1 MTTVNPDTLV
11 PIDLTLAE
19 ISTLREALG
28 HYAEA
33 AQNAKIKLGE
43 LYPMSSPVILAMRAS
58 LKDLDDLDY
67 KIRDAIKAVHERD
80 V

>member
-1 MTTVNPDTLV
+1 
-11 PIDLTLAE
+11 
-19 ISTLREALG
+19 
-28 HYAEA
+28 
-33 AQNAKIKLGE
+33 
-43 LYPMSSPVILAMRAS
+43 MSSPVILAMRAS